1 MGKVT
6 AIGAKNLQ
14 TEHGEVNTPFLTRL
28 SKFTY
33 FRTNPC
39 MELAELFEKA
49 VAESKSLSEKP
60 SNETLLQLYSLYK
73 QATEGDNTS
82 DPPANPFD
90 FVSRAKYDA
99 WSGQSGKTK
108 AQAMEE
114 YVSLVNKLKS

>member
-1 MGKVT
+1 
-6 AIGAKNLQ
+6 
-14 TEHGEVNTPFLTRL
+14 
-28 SKFTY
+28 
-33 FRTNPC
+33 
-39 MELAELFEKA
+39 MELTELFEKA

-73 QATEGDNTS
+73 QATEGDNSS

-108 AQAMEE
+108 EQAMQE
-114 YVSLVNKLKS
+114 YVSLVNKLRS